1 MKSLWLAAVSVS
13 LFLTSLGQKPVKM
26 VPVPAD
32 ATMDLPNFS
41 INSPSGE
48 GWLVT
53 DPDED
58 ADGIRFENRGLK
70 AAITVDDGKMSNPV
84 PNVEEKLTQLAQATE
99 RRFSEHGKLVLS
111 EHALESRPGAEC
123 LYQRIIINSPEL
135 GSGNMAVHAL
145 ACVYGADH
153 KGIANFRYMYPVQG
167 TADAQKKIVREFF
180 DGIKFITSAA
190 K

>member
-13 LFLTSLGQKPVKM
+13 LFLTSLGQKPIKM

-41 INSPSGE
+41 IHAPSGE
-48 GWLVT
+48 GWQVN

-58 ADGIRFENRGLK
+58 AEGLRLQNSVLK
-70 AAITVDDGKMSNPV
+70 AAITVDDGKMSNAV
-84 PNVEEKLTQLAQATE
+84 SDVEGKLTQLAQATE
-99 RRFSEHGKLVLS
+99 KRFSEHGKLVLS
-111 EHALESRPGAEC
+111 EHALETRPGAQC

-145 ACVYGADH
+145 ACIYGPDH

-167 TADAQKKIVREFF
+167 TADEQKKIVREFF
-180 DGIKFITSAA
+180 DGINFKTSAE